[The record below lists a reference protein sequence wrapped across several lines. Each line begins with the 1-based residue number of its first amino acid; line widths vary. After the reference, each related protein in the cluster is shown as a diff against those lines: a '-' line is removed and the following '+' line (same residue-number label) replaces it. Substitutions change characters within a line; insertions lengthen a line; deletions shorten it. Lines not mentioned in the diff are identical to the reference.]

1 MRILLVH
8 NNFDVQGGAEVF
20 YHDVGRVLEEHDHD
34 VAYFSAAGTGE
45 SEQWGHFFPNVAN
58 YNEGGAVRKLLSF
71 PSMVYSRKS
80 QQSITKLIEEFKPD
94 VVHAFATYVKLTPSV
109 LAAAKSMGVPVVMS
123 CNDYKHIC
131 PNYKLYHSGRIC
143 EECKGGKF
151 YRAAVNRCC
160 HGSATYSVASSLEAY
175 FHGSIDVYK
184 KNVDLFLFASE
195 FMARKTEEFWGA
207 DSFRWGRLRNPF
219 DFHKHDV
226 GASVGS
232 YGLYFGRLID
242 EKGVDR
248 LLEAAAMARDV
259 QIRVV
264 GEGPETE
271 RLKRMVTENKLENV
285 QMLGPMWGSD
295 LSDVLGNCRF
305 VVVPSIWHENFPYV
319 IFQAFA
325 AGKPVLGAERGGI
338 PELVEEGTRGWVYD
352 VDDIKV
358 LSDKLKKISKLD
370 DAEIQQ
376 MGENA
381 KQYIVDNFGD
391 ETIHIELM
399 SAYERVLA

>member
-8 NNFDVQGGAEVF
+8 NNFAVQGGAEVF
-20 YHDVGRVLEEHDHD
+20 YHDVGRVLEEHGHD

-45 SEQWGHFFPNVAN
+45 SERWGHFFPHVAN
-58 YNEGGAVRKLLSF
+58 YNEGGSVSKLLSF

-80 QQSITKLIEEFKPD
+80 QQSITKLIKEFKPD

-109 LAAAKSMGVPVVMS
+109 LAAAKNMGVPVVMS

-131 PNYKLYHSGRIC
+131 PNYKLYHSGSVC

-160 HGSATYSVASSLEAY
+160 HGSTTFSVASSLEAY
-175 FHGSIDVYK
+175 FHSSIDVYK

-207 DSFRWGRLRNPF
+207 DSFHWGRLRNPF

-232 YGLYFGRLID
+232 YALYFGRLID

-248 LLEAAAMARDV
+248 LLDAAAIARDV

-271 RLKRMVTENKLENV
+271 RLQRMVAKNKLENV
-285 QMLGPMWGSD
+285 QMLGPMWDSD

-352 VDDIKV
+352 VDDIRV
-358 LSDKLKKISKLD
+358 FSVKLQKICKLD
-370 DAEIQQ
+370 DAEIKQ

-391 ETIHIELM
+391 KTIHAELM
-399 SAYERVLA
+399 SAYDRVLP